1 VRQKILLKVELNN
14 NSSVCLAQK
23 SRENVKNSFSLSK
36 KQLLQSNFLLKTSLS
51 ILIQEKNGLNALYQ
65 SKIKEWSVAH
75 VGHLAQQVTYQIDF
89 VFNQTV
95 QRELSFLLK
104 ISCNV
109 TR

>member
-1 VRQKILLKVELNN
+1 VKNKILSKVELNN
-14 NSSVCLAQK
+14 NSRGCLAQK
-23 SRENVKNSFSLSK
+23 SRANAKNSFSHSK
-36 KQLLQSNFLLKTSLS
+36 KQLLQSNCLLKTCQSLS
-51 ILIQEKNGLNALYQ
+51 ILEKNGLNALCQ
-65 SKIKEWSVAH
+65 SKIKEWNVGH

-104 ISCNV
+104 ISYNV